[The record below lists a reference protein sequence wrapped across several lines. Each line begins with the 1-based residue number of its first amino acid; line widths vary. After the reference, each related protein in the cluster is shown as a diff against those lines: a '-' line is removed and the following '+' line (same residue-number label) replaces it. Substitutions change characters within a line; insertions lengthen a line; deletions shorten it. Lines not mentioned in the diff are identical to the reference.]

1 MTSERSVG
9 AESCTSAA
17 TPRQPSL
24 HTRLEKLWPQLSEFY
39 WFGSEAT
46 GAGGETVQKQLSV
59 VWAVDVA
66 QVSAGRKHPAAS
78 GLPSHLYRVTCWPV
92 AVCAELAVTHL
103 KRWNYVKIMRCTG
116 CSCSC
121 HYSDRSV
128 IFQPQT
134 ETNYLQLLTEA
145 EQKHSEL
152 RLLTNNHQLSWTCNV
167 KLLVTKPER
176 SFIWLYDENIVSRL

>member
-1 MTSERSVG
+1 MQR
-9 AESCTSAA
+9 AA
-17 TPRQPSL
+17 RLQRHRDNLLFTPGWRNYDLNYQSFTDLAVRQQEL
-24 HTRLEKLWPQLSEFY
+24 
-39 WFGSEAT
+39 
-46 GAGGETVQKQLSV
+46 LSV
-59 VWAVDVA
+59 VRAVDVA

-152 RLLTNNHQLSWTCNV
+152 RLLTNNHQLS
-167 KLLVTKPER
+167 
-176 SFIWLYDENIVSRL
+176 